1 MGIVLLARHPVRD
14 LGRQHLIN
22 VWISHQSDDWQIDLQ
37 WSNSDLALLLA
48 YQLTKNWSGKINLCL
63 AIGEERDPEPAETF
77 LQQLADLA
85 RLPGDTEVTVVQAPF
100 AEALHMVRRADL
112 AIFGL
117 PNPARLTFCQEI
129 VAAVDGSCLFVRDSG
144 EESALA

>member
-1 MGIVLLARHPVRD
+1 MAVRAEED
-14 LGRQHLIN
+14 VNTATSFLHELVELVRLPK
-22 VWISHQSDDWQIDLQ
+22 
-37 WSNSDLALLLA
+37 NSD
-48 YQLTKNWSGKINLCL
+48 
-63 AIGEERDPEPAETF
+63 
-77 LQQLADLA
+77 
-85 RLPGDTEVTVVQAPF
+85 VTVVNAPF
-100 AEALHMVRRADL
+100 AEALHEVSRADL